1 MLTGKRI
8 RKDFGDNICR
18 KCINRHYG
26 VQLKQEDCVYGYY
39 YRCRSC
45 RETQNIVV
53 DLTPS
58 GKLKT
63 ILK

>member
-1 MLTGKRI
+1 MITGNRI
-8 RKDFGDNICR
+8 KKDFGDYICR
-18 KCINRHYG
+18 KCINKHYD
-26 VQLKQEDCVYGYY
+26 VSLEQEDCVYGYY

-45 RETQNIVV
+45 KETQNIVI
-53 DLTPS
+53 DLKLS